1 MLLLKNRKNKIY
13 FYFSIFFLFT
23 TIFNVNLSNFLSEE
37 FNIKYIENIN
47 NNLTIKEINNLKNKS
62 IFEIDTKSTSLA
74 ITNNPLIKYFEI
86 KKIYPST
93 LKVNLIETIPI
104 ARVIGNENDLY
115 IGDNGRVFKSKKI
128 FSSIPNISGE
138 INLKYIN
145 NILQILKNSPF
156 RIENMNSIKIYP
168 SNRIDIIFNNK
179 RIIKFPVDIDN
190 KFMEYAFNIYN
201 HSDMKNLIDLR
212 LKKRIITS
220 R

>member
-62 IFEIDTKSTSLA
+62 IFKIDTKSTSLA

-145 NILQILKNSPF
+145 NILQILK
-156 RIENMNSIKIYP
+156 
-168 SNRIDIIFNNK
+168 
-179 RIIKFPVDIDN
+179 KFS
-190 KFMEYAFNIYN
+190 F
-201 HSDMKNLIDLR
+201 
-212 LKKRIITS
+212 
-220 R
+220 